1 MIRRFIVPRARPT
14 LLLVLIAAAM
24 PVMTARSQDRTAQE
38 RLDRLERDLSM
49 LQRQVYRSGPTP
61 IVAPNS
67 GGAVDTEL
75 RMDRIEEQMRELTGR
90 VEDAVNGVE
99 QMRRRL
105 EQINSD
111 IDVRSS
117 QGLGQ
122 PRSTSSSFRAP
133 ATATERGRKRIP
145 DCRRRSGY
153 VGVSRSGL
161 LRSEG
166 GRRK

>member
-24 PVMTARSQDRTAQE
+24 PAMTARSQDRTAQE

-61 IVAPNS
+61 IVVPNS

-75 RMDRIEEQMRELTGR
+75 RMDRLEEQMRELTGR
-90 VEDAVNGVE
+90 IEDAVNGVE
-99 QMRRRL
+99 QLRRRL

-111 IDVRSS
+111 M
-117 QGLGQ
+117 
-122 PRSTSSSFRAP
+122 
-133 ATATERGRKRIP
+133 ATWM
-145 DCRRRSGY
+145 C
-153 VGVSRSGL
+153 VSVKAKDNHGTHPHPSVPPPP
-161 LRSEG
+161 
-166 GRRK
+166 